1 MNPPD
6 PGPSSRVGSKD
17 IWEAELSRLTEILI
31 TDPLPN
37 HRMDAAEE
45 LASFSGKAPLRAEL
59 VSELLARS
67 LRSDGHGSVRSAAAR
82 ALGTVDDVS
91 VMEPLAGAVT
101 SDVAAS
107 VRISA
112 IFALAE
118 TGREGAIAGISSAL
132 VDQDR
137 VVRATAEKV
146 LADLG
151 AEIIPLENGGK
162 LVRQG
167 DEMRAIAVGVSTARV
182 SEPPHN
188 PVFRIHGAG
197 GTRYL
202 RTGVGDIYVNGSWLQ
217 SPPVEIPYQHDR
229 DAQNLV
235 HRVLPTYL
243 GDVPNQNPHSGT
255 AWLAWP
261 GNEFRSQLGTDRIT
275 VAPVSPSDSVPA
287 GVWPTSLNTKYIFST
302 GYYRPFSATFRRD
315 TSGPEHSRLTEK
327 WSFES
332 GRLTE
337 AEPIGDHYFKQL
349 PYNLPSRVR
358 DMASE
363 VTRGHAT
370 PYLKAKA
377 IEAFL
382 REYYTYAFASPDD
395 DKPLSVGTRL
405 TGSRS
410 SNAGA
415 PARSSAAPLPSWLG
429 RPASP
434 QAWCPAGWS
443 VHRTIGRPY
452 VPTRLTS
459 GLRWLLTD

>member
-1 MNPPD
+1 M
-6 PGPSSRVGSKD
+6 K
-17 IWEAELSRLTEILI
+17 
-31 TDPLPN
+31 
-37 HRMDAAEE
+37 
-45 LASFSGKAPLRAEL
+45 
-59 VSELLARS
+59 
-67 LRSDGHGSVRSAAAR
+67 
-82 ALGTVDDVS
+82 
-91 VMEPLAGAVT
+91 PLAGAVT

-132 VDQDR
+132 VDRDR

-229 DAQNLV
+229 DVQNLV

-243 GDVPNQNPHSGT
+243 VDVPNQNPHSGT
-255 AWLAWP
+255 ALLAWP

-287 GVWPTSLNTKYIFST
+287 GVCPTST
-302 GYYRPFSATFRRD
+302 
-315 TSGPEHSRLTEK
+315 
-327 WSFES
+327 
-332 GRLTE
+332 
-337 AEPIGDHYFKQL
+337 
-349 PYNLPSRVR
+349 
-358 DMASE
+358 
-363 VTRGHAT
+363 T
-370 PYLKAKA
+370 PP
-377 IEAFL
+377 
-382 REYYTYAFASPDD
+382 TPT
-395 DKPLSVGTRL
+395 P
-405 TGSRS
+405 
-410 SNAGA
+410 
-415 PARSSAAPLPSWLG
+415 PLG
-429 RPASP
+429 RPADARSSGRGHRALGCTP
-434 QAWCPAGWS
+434 GRSGGPRLVVQLAIPVGLDPVLQHAIQTFLSVPPFGA
-443 VHRTIGRPY
+443 VHRTLGHVQSGRHLGR
-452 VPTRLTS
+452 VPSLS
-459 GLRWLLTD
+459 YFK